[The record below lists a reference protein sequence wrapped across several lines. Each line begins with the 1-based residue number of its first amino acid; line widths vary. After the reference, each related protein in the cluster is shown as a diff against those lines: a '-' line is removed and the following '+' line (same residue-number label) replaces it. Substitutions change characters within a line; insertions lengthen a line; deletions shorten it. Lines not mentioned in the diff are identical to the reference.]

1 MLKFTDAMV
10 VFREIPD
17 HITLAINISNC
28 QNRCPNCH
36 SKELCGDIGEILNE
50 DVLSS
55 LIEKNNG
62 INTICFMGEG
72 KDWNEIIKLAQFIR
86 KKYSNLKIGIYSG
99 RDKVEEIFFTTF
111 DFVKVGRYD
120 EKYGP
125 LNKETTNQRLYEI
138 NGDIINDI
146 TYKFWKKAL

>member
-1 MLKFTDAMV
+1 MLKFTDTMV
-10 VFREIPD
+10 VFSEIPD

-36 SKELCGDIGEILNE
+36 SKELCSDIGEILNE

-72 KDWNEIIKLAQFIR
+72 KDWNEVIKLAQFIR

-99 RDKVEEIFFTTF
+99 RDNVEKIFFTTF

>member
-1 MLKFTDAMV
+1 MLKFTDTMV
-10 VFREIPD
+10 VFSEIPD

-62 INTICFMGEG
+62 INTVCFMGEG
-72 KDWNEIIKLAQFIR
+72 KDWNEVIKLAQFIR

-99 RDKVEEIFFTTF
+99 RDKVEKIFFTTF

-146 TYKFWKKAL
+146 TYKFWKKVL

>member
-1 MLKFTDAMV
+1 MLKFTDTMV

-62 INTICFMGEG
+62 INSVCFMGEG
-72 KDWNEIIKLAQFIR
+72 KDWNEVIKLAQFIR
-86 KKYSNLKIGIYSG
+86 KKYSNLKIAIYSG
-99 RDKVEEIFFTTF
+99 RDKVEKIFFTTF

>member
-1 MLKFTDAMV
+1 MLKFTDTMV
-10 VFREIPD
+10 VFSEIPD

-62 INTICFMGEG
+62 INTVCFMGEG
-72 KDWNEIIKLAQFIR
+72 KDWNEVIKLAQFIR
-86 KKYSNLKIGIYSG
+86 KKYSNLKIAIYSG
-99 RDKVEEIFFTTF
+99 RDKVENIFFTTF

>member
-1 MLKFTDAMV
+1 MLKFTDTMV

-36 SKELCGDIGEILNE
+36 SKELCGDIGEILSE

-55 LIEKNNG
+55 IIEKNNG
-62 INTICFMGEG
+62 INTVCFMGEG
-72 KDWNEIIKLAQFIR
+72 KDWNEVIKLAQFIR
-86 KKYSNLKIGIYSG
+86 KKYSNLKIAIYSG
-99 RDKVEEIFFTTF
+99 RDKVEKIFFTTF

>member
-1 MLKFTDAMV
+1 MLKFTDTMV
-10 VFREIPD
+10 VFSEIPD

-72 KDWNEIIKLAQFIR
+72 KDWNEVIKLAQFIR

>member
-1 MLKFTDAMV
+1 MLKFTDTMV
-10 VFREIPD
+10 VFSEIPD

-55 LIEKNNG
+55 LIEKNKG
-62 INTICFMGEG
+62 INNVCVMGEG
-72 KDWNEIIKLAQFIR
+72 KDWNEVIKLAQSTR
-86 KKYSNLKIGIYSG
+86 KKYSNLKIAIYSG
-99 RDKVEEIFFTTF
+99 RDKVEKIFFTTF

>member
-1 MLKFTDAMV
+1 MLKFTDTMV

-62 INTICFMGEG
+62 INTVCFMGEG
-72 KDWNEIIKLAQFIR
+72 KDWNEVIKLAQFIR
-86 KKYSNLKIGIYSG
+86 KKYSNLKIAIYSG
-99 RDKVEEIFFTTF
+99 RDKVEKIFFTTF

>member
-1 MLKFTDAMV
+1 MLKFTDTMV

-72 KDWNEIIKLAQFIR
+72 KDWNEVIKLAQFIR

-120 EKYGP
+120 EKCGP

-138 NGDIINDI
+138 NGDTINDI

>member
-1 MLKFTDAMV
+1 MLKFTDTMV

-72 KDWNEIIKLAQFIR
+72 KDWNEVIKLAQFIR